1 MKKKLYI
8 TLLTT
13 VLIGMNACESSD
25 LPIQHADSYDYI
37 TFAVKTQKTQTRA
50 QVYEGYDASR
60 HPQTL
65 GVFGYYNLPAHN
77 FTSAEGTN
85 YAIFNNETVNYDK
98 TSGNWKTNPE
108 RKWDDYKNNNFDFF
122 GYMPQNGQASLTKSS
137 TQEST
142 YVLSIP
148 YTIPTINDKSS
159 PILFEKDLSKAPIIC
174 ALPEHKEGTTAAG
187 TEKTFERVVEMKFD
201 QTMTGYYL
209 NFQLDTRMN
218 KLRHFRIKGVKLY
231 GTLPTGGTLS
241 RSYTFKEN
249 SWTVEAIKWTDLQTT
264 GFDATTGIALAKDK
278 DAENPASPAA
288 NDTLYLN
295 DTKFRR
301 WGATFY
307 APSTTLFVPTIAV
320 TYDVTMEDEN
330 QKEITTRKD
339 VTSTI
344 ILNNQ
349 YFSTLKPESTA
360 TIYPINILIQPRFL
374 YVLAD
379 QDAWSGFLLIDK

>member
-1 MKKKLYI
+1 MKKKQYI

-13 VLIGMNACESSD
+13 VLIGLNACESSD
-25 LPIQHADSYDYI
+25 LPIQRADSYDYI

-50 QVYEGYDASR
+50 QEYEGYDASR
-60 HPQTL
+60 HPHTL
-65 GVFGYYNLPAHN
+65 GVFGYYNLPDHN
-77 FTSAEGTN
+77 FASAEGTN
-85 YAIFNNETVNYDK
+85 HAIFNNDTVNYDK

-108 RKWDDYKNNNFDFF
+108 RKWDDFKSNNFDFF
-122 GYMPQNGQASLTKSS
+122 GYMPQNAQASLTKSS
-137 TQEST
+137 TSEST

-148 YTIPTINDKSS
+148 YTIPQLYDKPS
-159 PILFEKDLSKAPIIC
+159 PILFDLKQAPIIC
-174 ALPEHKEGTTAAG
+174 ALPDHKEGTTAAG
-187 TEKTFERVVEMKFD
+187 TEKTFARVVEMKFD

-218 KLRHFRIKGVKLY
+218 KLRHFRIKGVKIY

-241 RSYTFKEN
+241 RSYTYNGN
-249 SWTVEAIKWTDLQTT
+249 SWTAEPIKWTDLQTKE
-264 GFDATTGIALAKDK
+264 FNATNRIALAKDK
-278 DAENPASPAA
+278 DAKNPASPAA
-288 NDTLYLN
+288 NDTLNLN

-330 QKEITTRKD
+330 KTEVITRKD

-344 ILNNQ
+344 ILNQQ
-349 YFSTLKPESTA
+349 YFNTLKPESTA

-379 QDAWSGFLLIDK
+379 QDVWSGVLLVDK

>member
-1 MKKKLYI
+1 MKKKQYI

-13 VLIGMNACESSD
+13 VLIGLNACESSD

-60 HPQTL
+60 HPHTL
-65 GVFGYYNLPAHN
+65 GVFGYYNLPAHD
-77 FTSAEGTN
+77 FASAEGTN
-85 YAIFNNETVNYDK
+85 HAIFNNETVNYDAK
-98 TSGNWKTNPE
+98 SGNWKTNPE

-122 GYMPQNGQASLTKSS
+122 GYMPQNAQASLTKSS

-148 YTIPTINDKSS
+148 YTIQINGNPS
-159 PILFEKDLSKAPIIC
+159 PILFDLKQAPIIC
-174 ALPEHKEGTTAAG
+174 AQPEHKEGTTAGG
-187 TEKTFERVVEMKFD
+187 TEKTFERVVEMRFD

-218 KLRHFRIKGVKLY
+218 KLRHFRITGVKIY

-249 SWTVEAIKWTDLQTT
+249 SWTAEAIKWTDLQTT
-264 GFDATTGIALAKDK
+264 NFDASTGIALPKDQ
-278 DAENPASPAA
+278 DAEKPASPAA
-288 NDTLYLN
+288 NDTLNLN

-320 TYDVTMEDEN
+320 TYDVMMEDE
-330 QKEITTRKD
+330 KGTEVTTRKD

-344 ILNNQ
+344 ILNQQ

-379 QDAWSGFLLIDK
+379 QDAWSGFLLVDK

>member
-1 MKKKLYI
+1 
-8 TLLTT
+8 
-13 VLIGMNACESSD
+13 MNACESSD

-50 QVYEGYDASR
+50 QEYEGYDASR
-60 HPQTL
+60 HPHTL
-65 GVFGYYNLPAHN
+65 GVFGYYNLPAHH
-77 FTSAEGTN
+77 FSSAEGTN
-85 YAIFNNETVNYDK
+85 HAIFNNETVEYDE

-122 GYMPQNGQASLTKSS
+122 GYMPQNEKASLTKSS
-137 TQEST
+137 TSEST

-148 YTIPTINDKSS
+148 YTIPQIYDKPS
-159 PILFEKDLSKAPIIC
+159 PILFDLKQAPIIC
-174 ALPEHKEGTTAAG
+174 AQPDHKEGTTATG
-187 TEKTFERVVEMKFD
+187 TEKTFKRVVEMKFD

-218 KLRHFRIKGVKLY
+218 KLRHFRIKDVKLY

-241 RSYTFKEN
+241 RSYTFNGN
-249 SWTVEAIKWTDLQTT
+249 SWTAENIKWTDLQTKE
-264 GFDATTGIALAKDK
+264 FDDTDGIALAMKQ
-278 DAENPASPAA
+278 DAEKPASPTEGE
-288 NDTLYLN
+288 TLDIDDQDFY
-295 DTKFRR
+295 R

-330 QKEITTRKD
+330 KKEITTREN

-344 ILNNQ
+344 ILNQQ

-360 TIYPINILIQPRFL
+360 TIYPIRILIQPRFL

>member
-1 MKKKLYI
+1 MKKKQYI

-50 QVYEGYDASR
+50 QEYEGYDASR
-60 HPQTL
+60 HPHTL
-65 GVFGYYNLPAHN
+65 GVFGYYNLSAHD

-85 YAIFNNETVNYDK
+85 HAIFNNETVNYDK
-98 TSGNWKTNPE
+98 TSGNWKTTPE
-108 RKWDDYKNNNFDFF
+108 RKWDDYKSNNFDFF
-122 GYMPQNGQASLTKSS
+122 GYMPQNGQASLTKSPTS
-137 TQEST
+137 EST

-148 YTIPTINDKSS
+148 YTIPTIYGKSS

-174 ALPEHKEGTTAAG
+174 ALPEHKEGTPAAG

-218 KLRHFRIKGVKLY
+218 KLRHFRIKGVKIY
-231 GTLPTGGTLS
+231 GTLPIGGTLS
-241 RSYTFKEN
+241 RSYTYNGN
-249 SWTVEAIKWTDLQTT
+249 SWTAEAIKWTDLQTKE
-264 GFDATTGIALAKDK
+264 FDANNGIALAKDK
-278 DAENPASPAA
+278 DAKKTASLAA
-288 NDTLYLN
+288 NDTLNLN

-330 QKEITTRKD
+330 KTEVITRKD

-344 ILNNQ
+344 ILDKE
-349 YFSTLKPESTA
+349 YFETLKPESTA

-379 QDAWSGFLLIDK
+379 QDAWSGFLLVDK

>member
-1 MKKKLYI
+1 MKKKQYI

-50 QVYEGYDASR
+50 QEYEGYDANR
-60 HPQTL
+60 HPHTL
-65 GVFGYYNLPAHN
+65 GVFGYYNLPAHD
-77 FTSAEGTN
+77 FASAEGTN
-85 YAIFNNETVNYDK
+85 QAIFNNETVEYD
-98 TSGNWKTNPE
+98 TQSGNWKTNPE
-108 RKWDDYKNNNFDFF
+108 RKWDDYNSNNFDFF
-122 GYMPQNGQASLTKSS
+122 GYMPQNAQASLTKPS
-137 TQEST
+137 TSEST

-148 YTIPTINDKSS
+148 YTIPPQLNGNPS
-159 PILFEKDLSKAPIIC
+159 PILFDLKQAPIIC
-174 ALPEHKEGTTAAG
+174 ALPEHKEGTPAAG
-187 TEKTFERVVEMKFD
+187 TEKTFERVVEMRFD

-218 KLRHFRIKGVKLY
+218 KIRHFRIKGVKIY

-241 RSYTFKEN
+241 RSYTFNGN
-249 SWTVEAIKWTDLQTT
+249 SWTAEAIKWTDLKTKE
-264 GFDATTGIALAKDK
+264 FDATNGIALAKDK
-278 DAENPASPAA
+278 DAANPASSAA
-288 NDTLYLN
+288 NDTLNLN

-320 TYDVTMEDEN
+320 TYDVTMEDE
-330 QKEITTRKD
+330 KGTEVTTRKD

-344 ILNNQ
+344 ILNQQ
-349 YFSTLKPESTA
+349 YFDTLKPESTA

-379 QDAWSGFLLIDK
+379 QDAWSGILLVDK

>member
-1 MKKKLYI
+1 MKKKRYI

-13 VLIGMNACESSD
+13 VLIGLNACESSD

-60 HPQTL
+60 HPHTL
-65 GVFGYYNLPAHN
+65 GVFGYYNLPAHD
-77 FTSAEGTN
+77 FASAEGTN
-85 YAIFNNETVNYDK
+85 QAIFNNETVEYD
-98 TSGNWKTNPE
+98 TQSGNWKTNPE

-122 GYMPQNGQASLTKSS
+122 GYMPQNAQASLTKPS
-137 TQEST
+137 TSEST

-148 YTIPTINDKSS
+148 YTIPPQLNGNPS
-159 PILFEKDLSKAPIIC
+159 PILFDLKQAPIIC

-218 KLRHFRIKGVKLY
+218 KLRHFRIKGVKIY

-249 SWTVEAIKWTDLQTT
+249 SWTAEAIKWTNLQTIV
-264 GFDATTGIALAKDK
+264 FDANNGIALAKDK

-288 NDTLYLN
+288 NDTLNLN

-307 APSTTLFVPTIAV
+307 APSTTLFIPTIAV
-320 TYDVTMEDEN
+320 TYDVTMADE
-330 QKEITTRKD
+330 KEVITRKD

-344 ILNNQ
+344 ILDKQ
-349 YFSTLKPESTA
+349 YFETLKPESTA

-379 QDAWSGFLLIDK
+379 QDAWSGFLLVDK

>member
-1 MKKKLYI
+1 MKKKLYN
-8 TLLTT
+8 TLLTM

-37 TFAVKTQKTQTRA
+37 TFAVKTQKDQTRA
-50 QVYEGYDASR
+50 QEYEGYDASR
-60 HPQTL
+60 HPHTL
-65 GVFGYYNLPAHN
+65 GAFGYYNLSAHD
-77 FTSAEGTN
+77 FTSAEGN
-85 YAIFNNETVNYDK
+85 AIFNNETVNYDE

-108 RKWDDYKNNNFDFF
+108 RKWDDYKSNNFDFF
-122 GYMPQNGQASLTKSS
+122 GYMPQNAQASLTKSS
-137 TQEST
+137 TSEST

-148 YTIPTINDKSS
+148 YTIPQLNDKAS
-159 PILFEKDLSKAPIIC
+159 PILFDLKLAPIIC

-187 TEKTFERVVEMKFD
+187 TEKTFERVVEMRFD

-218 KLRHFRIKGVKLY
+218 KLRHFRIKGVKIY

-241 RSYTFKEN
+241 RSYTFKGN
-249 SWTVEAIKWTDLQTT
+249 SWTAEAIKWTDLQTT
-264 GFDATTGIALAKDK
+264 EFEANNGIALAMNQ
-278 DAENPASPAA
+278 DAEKPASPK
-288 NDTLYLN
+288 DGETLN
-295 DTKFRR
+295 IDDKDFHR

-320 TYDVTMEDEN
+320 TYDVTMADEN
-330 QKEITTRKD
+330 KTEVITRKD

-344 ILNNQ
+344 VLNQQ

>member
-1 MKKKLYI
+1 MKKKQYI

-13 VLIGMNACESSD
+13 VLIGLNACESSD

-37 TFAVKTQKTQTRA
+37 TFAVKTQKIQTRA

-60 HPQTL
+60 HPHTL

-85 YAIFNNETVNYDK
+85 IAIFNNQTVEYD
-98 TSGNWKTNPE
+98 TQSGNWKTNPE

-122 GYMPQNGQASLTKSS
+122 GYMPQNAQASLLKPSAT
-137 TQEST
+137 EST

-148 YTIPTINDKSS
+148 YTIPLINDKPS
-159 PILFEKDLSKAPIIC
+159 PILFEKDLNKAPIIC

-187 TEKTFERVVEMKFD
+187 TEKTFERVVEMRFD

-218 KLRHFRIKGVKLY
+218 KLRHFRIRGVKIY

-241 RSYTFKEN
+241 RSYTYNGN
-249 SWTVEAIKWTDLQTT
+249 SWTAEAIKWTDLKTT
-264 GFDATTGIALAKDK
+264 NFDASTGIALAKDK
-278 DAENPASPAA
+278 DAENPAPPAA
-288 NDTLYLN
+288 YDTLNLN

-330 QKEITTRKD
+330 KKEITTRKD

-344 ILNNQ
+344 ILNQQ

>member
-50 QVYEGYDASR
+50 QEYEGYDASR
-60 HPQTL
+60 HPHTL
-65 GVFGYYNLPAHN
+65 GVFGYYNLPAHD
-77 FTSAEGTN
+77 FASAEGTN
-85 YAIFNNETVNYDK
+85 QAIFNNETVEYD
-98 TSGNWKTNPE
+98 TQSGNWKTNPE
-108 RKWDDYKNNNFDFF
+108 RKWDDYNSNNFDFF
-122 GYMPQNGQASLTKSS
+122 GYMPQNAQASLTKPS
-137 TQEST
+137 TSEST

-148 YTIPTINDKSS
+148 YTIPPQLNGNPS
-159 PILFEKDLSKAPIIC
+159 PILFDLKQAPIIC
-174 ALPEHKEGTTAAG
+174 ALPEHKEGTPAAG
-187 TEKTFERVVEMKFD
+187 TEKTFERVVEMRFD

-218 KLRHFRIKGVKLY
+218 KLRHFRIKGVKIY

-241 RSYTFKEN
+241 RSYTFKGN
-249 SWTVEAIKWTDLQTT
+249 SWTAEPIKWTDLKTT
-264 GFDATTGIALAKDK
+264 NFDASTGIALAKD
-278 DAENPASPAA
+278 AANPASPKEGE
-288 NDTLYLN
+288 TLDIDDQDFY
-295 DTKFRR
+295 R

-320 TYDVTMEDEN
+320 TYDVTMADEKG
-330 QKEITTRKD
+330 KEVITRKD

-344 ILNNQ
+344 ILDKQ
-349 YFSTLKPESTA
+349 YFETLKPESTA

-379 QDAWSGFLLIDK
+379 QDAWSGFLLVDK

>member
-1 MKKKLYI
+1 MKKKQYI
-8 TLLTT
+8 TLLTM
-13 VLIGMNACESSD
+13 VLIGINACESSD

-37 TFAVKTQKTQTRA
+37 TFAVKTQKPQTRA

-60 HPQTL
+60 HSHTL
-65 GVFGYYNLPAHN
+65 GVFGYYNLPDYN

-85 YAIFNNETVNYDK
+85 HAIFNNDTVNYDE

-108 RKWDDYKNNNFDFF
+108 RKWDDYKSNNFDFF
-122 GYMPQNGQASLTKSS
+122 GYMPQNKQASLTKSS
-137 TQEST
+137 TSEST

-148 YTIPTINDKSS
+148 YTMQINGKAS
-159 PILFEKDLSKAPIIC
+159 PILFDLKQAPIIC
-174 ALPEHKEGTTAAG
+174 ALPEHKEGTPAAG

-218 KLRHFRIKGVKLY
+218 KLRHFRIKGVKIY
-231 GTLPTGGTLS
+231 GTLPKGGTLS

-249 SWTVEAIKWTDLQTT
+249 SWTAEAIKWTDLQTT
-264 GFDATTGIALAKDK
+264 VFDATTGIALAKDK
-278 DAENPASPAA
+278 DAKNPASPT
-288 NDTLYLN
+288 DGETLN
-295 DTKFRR
+295 IDDTKFRR

-320 TYDVTMEDEN
+320 TYDVTMADG
-330 QKEITTRKD
+330 KEVITRKD

-344 ILNNQ
+344 ILDKQ
-349 YFSTLKPESTA
+349 YFETLKPESTA

>member
-65 GVFGYYNLPAHN
+65 GTFGYYNLPDHD

-85 YAIFNNETVNYDK
+85 HAIFNNETVNYDE
-98 TSGNWKTNPE
+98 TSGNWKTTPE
-108 RKWDDYKNNNFDFF
+108 RKWDDYKSNNFDFF
-122 GYMPQNGQASLTKSS
+122 GYMPQNKQASLTKPS
-137 TQEST
+137 TSEST

-148 YTIPTINDKSS
+148 YTMQINGKAS
-159 PILFEKDLSKAPIIC
+159 PILFDLKQAPIIC

-218 KLRHFRIKGVKLY
+218 KLRHLRIKGVKIY

-249 SWTVEAIKWTDLQTT
+249 SWTAEAIKWTNLQTT
-264 GFDATTGIALAKDK
+264 VFDATTGIALAMKQ

-288 NDTLYLN
+288 NDTLNLN

-320 TYDVTMEDEN
+320 TYDVTMADE
-330 QKEITTRKD
+330 KEVITRKD

-344 ILNNQ
+344 ILDKQ
-349 YFSTLKPESTA
+349 YFETLKPESTA

-379 QDAWSGFLLIDK
+379 QDAWSGFLLVDK

>member
-1 MKKKLYI
+1 MKKKQYI

-65 GVFGYYNLPAHN
+65 GVFGYYNLPDHN
-77 FTSAEGTN
+77 FASAEGTN
-85 YAIFNNETVNYDK
+85 QAIFNNETVEYD
-98 TSGNWKTNPE
+98 TQSGNWKTNPE

-122 GYMPQNGQASLTKSS
+122 GYMPQNAQASLLKPSAT
-137 TQEST
+137 EST

-148 YTIPTINDKSS
+148 YTIPQLNDKPS
-159 PILFEKDLSKAPIIC
+159 PILFDLKQAPIIC

-187 TEKTFERVVEMKFD
+187 TEKTFERVVEMRFD

-218 KLRHFRIKGVKLY
+218 KLRHFRIKGVKIY

-241 RSYTFKEN
+241 RSYTYNGN
-249 SWTVEAIKWTDLQTT
+249 SWTAEPIKWTDLQTT
-264 GFDATTGIALAKDK
+264 VFDATTGIALAMKQ
-278 DAENPASPAA
+278 DAENPASPK
-288 NDTLYLN
+288 DDETLN
-295 DTKFRR
+295 IDDKDFRR

-320 TYDVTMEDEN
+320 TYDVTMADE
-330 QKEITTRKD
+330 KEVITRKD

-344 ILNNQ
+344 ILDKQ
-349 YFSTLKPESTA
+349 YFETLKPESTA

>member
-1 MKKKLYI
+1 MKKKQYI

-13 VLIGMNACESSD
+13 VLIGLNACESSD

-50 QVYEGYDASR
+50 QVYEGYDANR
-60 HPQTL
+60 HPHTL
-65 GVFGYYNLPAHN
+65 GVFGYYNLPAHD
-77 FTSAEGTN
+77 FASAEGTN
-85 YAIFNNETVNYDK
+85 HAIFNNETVNYDE

-122 GYMPQNGQASLTKSS
+122 GYMPQNAKASLTKSS
-137 TQEST
+137 TSEST

-148 YTIPTINDKSS
+148 YTIPLINDLSS
-159 PILFEKDLSKAPIIC
+159 PILFEKDLREAPIIC

-218 KLRHFRIKGVKLY
+218 KLRHFRIKGVKIS

-249 SWTVEAIKWTDLQTT
+249 SWTAEAIKWTDLQTKE
-264 GFDATTGIALAKDK
+264 FDATTGIALAKDK

-288 NDTLYLN
+288 NDTLNLN

-307 APSTTLFVPTIAV
+307 APSTTQFIPTIAV
-320 TYDVTMEDEN
+320 TYDVTMEDEKG
-330 QKEITTRKD
+330 KEVITRKN

-344 ILNNQ
+344 ILDKQ
-349 YFSTLKPESTA
+349 YFDTLNPESTA

-379 QDAWSGFLLIDK
+379 QDAWSGFLLVDK

>member
-1 MKKKLYI
+1 MKKKLYN
-8 TLLTT
+8 TLLTM

-37 TFAVKTQKTQTRA
+37 TFAVKTQKDQTRA
-50 QVYEGYDASR
+50 QEYEGYDASR
-60 HPQTL
+60 HPHTL
-65 GVFGYYNLPAHN
+65 GAFGYYNLSAHD
-77 FTSAEGTN
+77 FTSAEGN
-85 YAIFNNETVNYDK
+85 AIFNNETVNYDE

-108 RKWDDYKNNNFDFF
+108 RKWDDYKSNNFDFF
-122 GYMPQNGQASLTKSS
+122 GYMPQNAQASLTKSS
-137 TQEST
+137 TSEST

-148 YTIPTINDKSS
+148 YTIPQLNDKAS
-159 PILFEKDLSKAPIIC
+159 PILFDLKLAPIIC
-174 ALPEHKEGTTAAG
+174 AIPEHKEGTTAAG
-187 TEKTFERVVEMKFD
+187 TEKTFERVVEMRFD

-218 KLRHFRIKGVKLY
+218 KLRHFRIKGVKIY

-241 RSYTFKEN
+241 RSYTFKGN
-249 SWTVEAIKWTDLQTT
+249 SWTAEAIKWTDLQTT
-264 GFDATTGIALAKDK
+264 EFDANTGIALAMNQ
-278 DAENPASPAA
+278 DAENPASPK
-288 NDTLYLN
+288 DDETLN
-295 DTKFRR
+295 IDDKDFRR

-320 TYDVTMEDEN
+320 TYDVTMADE
-330 QKEITTRKD
+330 KEVITRKN

-344 ILNNQ
+344 VLNQQ